1 MPRKKFKCSRCDRS
15 FSMAAHLARHMN
27 TLHAPKGAHRRPV
40 GRPPGRVAASTGGAA
55 HLVGGMQQYRDEL
68 MTNRD
73 QIDRELSALG
83 DAMAALGGGA
93 TAPARGGKG
102 VKRARRGDGHRE
114 GSLKSF
120 IVSALGRRGAPA
132 TPKEIAAKVMQ
143 SGYKSRAVDLT
154 KAVSNALPELN
165 EVKRTGFGRYSL
177 K

>member
-27 TLHAPKGAHRRPV
+27 TLHNPGGARRRAV
-40 GRPPGRVAASTGGAA
+40 GRPPGRVAATTGGAA
-55 HLVGGMQQYRDEL
+55 HLLGGMQQYRDEL
-68 MTNRD
+68 MSRRD
-73 QIDRELSALG
+73 QIDRELSAIG
-83 DAMAALGGGA
+83 DAMAALGSA
-93 TAPARGGKG
+93 PAPARGGAG
-102 VKRARRGDGHRE
+102 AKRARRGAGHRD

-120 IVSALGRRGAPA
+120 IVSVLGRYNSPA

-143 SGYKSRAVDLT
+143 AGYKSKAVDLT

-165 EVKRTGFGRYSL
+165 EVKRIGFGKYSL